1 MSIQHEFEVEVP
13 RQIKEVEI
21 KDFIFDESAKYFIK
35 SFLCKEADRKAPD
48 YYDIK
53 PKELKTGTN
62 AKGDVIKSGNVT
74 ITQLYDMDDFTEKEE
89 YIVAI
94 IINITDKVV
103 RVIPVTNPEEK
114 YGIMKLFI
122 TVDQ

>member
-1 MSIQHEFEVEVP
+1 MSIQHEFEIEVP

-35 SFLCKEADRKAPD
+35 SFLYKEADRKETD
-48 YYDIK
+48 HYDIK
-53 PKELKTGTN
+53 PKELEPVINDEGK
-62 AKGDVIKSGNVT
+62 VIKSAKVT
-74 ITQLYDMDDFTEKEE
+74 ITHLFDMDDFNEKVD
-89 YIVAI
+89 YTVGL
-94 IINITDKVV
+94 IINITDKII

-114 YGIMKLFI
+114 YGIMKLFV